1 MIPVICTYCKR
12 DLIWDDASWGHPKPE
27 CAMWLQKQREDR
39 KTMGLYGAMVSTA
52 ATGLTQSTTKIDP
65 ELYPCHWCGATVVVR
80 EEGQLMIHSLP
91 VCGLWDQV
99 RRVDVKETQS
109 FSTPSTAKIGNKT
122 ITVETIETPKP
133 NGRYSTIGQEIGEL
147 VEKKQQAYGDSF
159 GKSGAVLR
167 ILYPNGVPPEQLDD
181 ALTIVRILDKIFRV
195 ATDRDALG
203 ESPYRDIVG
212 YGLLALARI
221 EKEKK

>member
-1 MIPVICTYCKR
+1 MALTNCGWCGERLLNDVWGT
-12 DLIWDDASWGHPKPE
+12 LHASPK
-27 CAMWLQKQREDR
+27 CAMWLKHEKQPAEES
-39 KTMGLYGAMVSTA
+39 TMSTA

-65 ELYPCHWCGATVVVR
+65 ELCPCPWCGAMVVIR
-80 EEGQLMIHSLP
+80 EGGKLRIHPLP
-91 VCGLWDQV
+91 VCAQWDNKQW
-99 RRVDVKETQS
+99 VDMQKTQS
-109 FSTPSTAKIGNKT
+109 FSTPSTVKVGDTMVAVK
-122 ITVETIETPKP
+122 TIETPKTT
-133 NGRYSTIGQEIGEL
+133 GRYSAIGQEIGEL

-221 EKEKK
+221 EKEKP

>member
-1 MIPVICTYCKR
+1 
-12 DLIWDDASWGHPKPE
+12 
-27 CAMWLQKQREDR
+27 
-39 KTMGLYGAMVSTA
+39 
-52 ATGLTQSTTKIDP
+52 
-65 ELYPCHWCGATVVVR
+65 
-80 EEGQLMIHSLP
+80 
-91 VCGLWDQV
+91 
-99 RRVDVKETQS
+99 
-109 FSTPSTAKIGNKT
+109 
-122 ITVETIETPKP
+122 
-133 NGRYSTIGQEIGEL
+133 L

-221 EKEKK
+221 EKEKP